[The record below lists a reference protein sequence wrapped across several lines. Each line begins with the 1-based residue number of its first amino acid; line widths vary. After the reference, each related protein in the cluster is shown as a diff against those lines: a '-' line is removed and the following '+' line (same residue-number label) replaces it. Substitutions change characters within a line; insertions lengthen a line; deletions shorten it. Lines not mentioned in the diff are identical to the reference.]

1 MKKIVKWILK
11 KLGYQIN
18 KYDENR
24 VLINRL
30 DWTPFKEDNENHK
43 LYKVGIKKSGEEWTD
58 EFSKQLRFHSLI
70 QIVKKVLSQ
79 DKVFDFA
86 ECGCW
91 RGHSSYII
99 SRLIQDAN
107 KDIKFHI
114 FDSFEGGL
122 SVSTP
127 EDKDFYLKDEKHKTW
142 MTKHFA
148 SSESFVKD
156 TVLKEF
162 SFVKTYNG
170 WIPERFKEVDDKSFS
185 LVHVDVDLF
194 APTFDTVDFFFP
206 RLVKGGA
213 IICDDYNSSQFP
225 GAKDAWDKYFKH
237 QKFDFFY
244 ESPFGGCFIIK

>member
-1 MKKIVKWILK
+1 
-11 KLGYQIN
+11 
-18 KYDENR
+18 
-24 VLINRL
+24 
-30 DWTPFKEDNENHK
+30 
-43 LYKVGIKKSGEEWTD
+43 
-58 EFSKQLRFHSLI
+58 
-70 QIVKKVLSQ
+70 
-79 DKVFDFA
+79 
-86 ECGCW
+86 
-91 RGHSSYII
+91 
-99 SRLIQDAN
+99 
-107 KDIKFHI
+107 
-114 FDSFEGGL
+114 
-122 SVSTP
+122 
-127 EDKDFYLKDEKHKTW
+127 LKDEKHKTW

-170 WIPERFKEVDDKSFS
+170 WIPKRFKEVDDKSFS

-225 GAKDAWDKYFKH
+225 GAKDAWDKYFKN